1 MRVCILAPEFLPVW
15 GGVGAYS
22 TELVRN
28 LSKHPDMEIH
38 VVTPK
43 RGDSHNVEDIL
54 DFFDHKIEIHNI
66 SNAYDNFFYNA
77 RFQIAVLRRFKK
89 LNERYDFDIVH
100 SMNLVHMPDIF
111 LKFKK
116 TGIPSITTIH
126 TTIDSQS
133 RIDGYN
139 KYEDGFFNR
148 APVEYFSSLF
158 YVYIKFMEN
167 QYLRRSENF
176 IAVSNWIRSML
187 PEYVKDKV
195 RVVHNGIDIERF
207 SPKRS
212 KYFSDMDDMN
222 GTKILYTGRLL
233 AMKGI
238 STLIDSM
245 KIVLKKEDAHFIFA
259 GDSRIKKSRLKKKLE
274 GISEENYTFMGY
286 VDYEKIEHLYNKVD
300 LFVLPSLTESCP
312 LNILEAMACQLPV
325 VATDVG
331 GIPEIIREGIEGL
344 LVKPGNAE
352 DLAEKIS
359 YMIENK
365 KEAEYMA
372 LEGRKKVEK
381 RFNSHIMAEKTLGVY
396 EKIIENG

>member
-1 MRVCILAPEFLPVW
+1 
-15 GGVGAYS
+15 
-22 TELVRN
+22 
-28 LSKHPDMEIH
+28 
-38 VVTPK
+38 
-43 RGDSHNVEDIL
+43 
-54 DFFDHKIEIHNI
+54 
-66 SNAYDNFFYNA
+66 
-77 RFQIAVLRRFKK
+77 
-89 LNERYDFDIVH
+89 
-100 SMNLVHMPDIF
+100 
-111 LKFKK
+111 
-116 TGIPSITTIH
+116 
-126 TTIDSQS
+126 
-133 RIDGYN
+133 
-139 KYEDGFFNR
+139 
-148 APVEYFSSLF
+148 
-158 YVYIKFMEN
+158 
-167 QYLRRSENF
+167 
-176 IAVSNWIRSML
+176 
-187 PEYVKDKV
+187 
-195 RVVHNGIDIERF
+195 
-207 SPKRS
+207 
-212 KYFSDMDDMN
+212 
-222 GTKILYTGRLL
+222 
-233 AMKGI
+233 MKGI

-331 GIPEIIREGIEGL
+331 GIPEIIREGVEGL

-381 RFNSHIMAEKTLGVY
+381 RFNSHIMAEKTLEVY